1 MNISPIV
8 SYFVDQGVPLVTVT
22 LLLMFPIVAT
32 MIAFLRQTVGIKAF
46 GIYTPSIIIFAFLA
60 TGIKYG
66 VALFVSV
73 ILVGMVVRF
82 LMKKFRIL
90 YLPRVA
96 ITLSIVALV
105 ILLMLTVGGS
115 FQRTGLAAVSI
126 FPLLIMITLVEKFI
140 ATQIEKGNKTAFL
153 LALETLVI
161 SIAGYFLLKWNLL
174 INSIIAYPWVIL
186 LTIPINIALGKW
198 TGLRI
203 SEYFRFREIFKKMQ

>member
-8 SYFVDQGVPLVTVT
+8 NYFVDQGVPLVTVT
-22 LLLMFPIVAT
+22 LLLMFPIIAT
-32 MIAFLRQTVGIKAF
+32 LIASLRQLVGIKAF

-73 ILVGMVVRF
+73 ILVGMIVR
-82 LMKKFRIL
+82 LILKKLRIL

-96 ITLSIVALV
+96 VTLIIVSIS
-105 ILLMLTVGGS
+105 ILLILTFGGS
-115 FQRTGLAAVSI
+115 MKRTGLAAVSI

-140 ATQIEKGNKTAFL
+140 ATQIEKGNKTASI

-161 SIAGYFLLKWNLL
+161 SICGYYLLNWKLL
-174 INSIIAYPWVIL
+174 VNFVIAYPWVIL
-186 LTIPINIALGKW
+186 FTIPFNIILGKW
-198 TGLRI
+198 TGLRL
-203 SEYFRFREIFKKMQ
+203 SEYFRFREVFKKIK